1 MRGGT
6 ANATVIVS
14 EQPVG
19 SPLVTHPT
27 TRIARNEPSLD
38 AFEKHV
44 VPGGLIVAN
53 KTLIRQE
60 PHRPDVRYC
69 MIPGSEMARELGFY
83 GAANVMLL
91 TEYALLDG
99 FPRIE
104 VIKEI
109 IAQALKKKDLVATS
123 MRMVDAA
130 VQLVSRLD
138 RSLYSDCESYSRARQ
153 S

>member
-1 MRGGT
+1 M
-6 ANATVIVS
+6 
-14 EQPVG
+14 
-19 SPLVTHPT
+19 
-27 TRIARNEPSLD
+27 NEPSLD

-60 PHRPDVRYC
+60 PHRPGVRYC
-69 MIPGSEMARELGFY
+69 MIPGSEMARELSFY
-83 GAANVMLL
+83 GAANVILL
-91 TEYALLDG
+91 TAYALLEG

-104 VIKEI
+104 VIKET
-109 IAQALKKKDLVATS
+109 IAQALKKKDLVTTN

-130 VQLVSRLD
+130 VQFVSRLD
-138 RSLYSDCESYSRARQ
+138 RSLYSDCETHSRARQ